1 MRIGVI
7 YKITCTENGYF
18 LFGSTIKFE
27 RRKSNYKSSLTKGNY
42 SNIFLQRCFNKYGWN
57 SLQFEIVQDNV
68 PEDILLAVEDIWIGA
83 NCSKS
88 NDNKKG
94 INIRNAYRWDKTIES
109 RERTRQA
116 MLGKKQSKETIQKR
130 IQTMKE
136 NYKPRSIESRFK
148 TALKIMGKVNK
159 NVEKQIYQFDL
170 DKNFIQS
177 FRSIKQAEKI
187 TGIER
192 SSISRAASGDLT
204 KAGGFLWSFNQI
216 NIPTGTTSLQKQILN
231 RNKKILNIFNNSNK
245 KLKKDKILE
254 VSKILNINY
263 YTVKLTIS
271 KSLKMSKNV

>member
-42 SNIFLQRCFNKYGWN
+42 SNILLQRCFNKYGWN
-57 SLQFEIVQDNV
+57 SLQFEIVQDNI
-68 PEDILLAVEDIWIGA
+68 PENILLYVEDIWIGA

-88 NDNKKG
+88 DDNKG
-94 INIRNAYRWDKTIES
+94 GMNMRNGYRWVQSIES
-109 RERTRQA
+109 REKIRQDL
-116 MLGKKQSKETIQKR
+116 LGKKQSKETIQKR

-136 NYKPRSIESRFK
+136 NYKPRSIESRLK
-148 TALKIMGKVNK
+148 TSLKIIGKVNK

-170 DKNFIQS
+170 NKSFIQP
-177 FRSIKQAEKI
+177 FKSIKQAEKI

-192 SSISRAASGDLT
+192 SSISRAASGSLT
-204 KAGGFLWSFNQI
+204 KAGGFLWSFSQV
-216 NIPTGTTSLQKQILN
+216 NIPTGKTSLQKANLN
-231 RNKKILNIFNNSNK
+231 RNKEILNIFNNSNK
-245 KLKKDKILE
+245 KLKKDKIIE

-263 YTVKLTIS
+263 YTAKSKINKL
-271 KSLKMSKNV
+271 LKMP